1 MTSIFFQCVVYN
13 AVKYMSCICGYSL
26 RGCSDETDEW
36 KMKFMSIGINENI
49 QMSRHEEESEVE

>member
-1 MTSIFFQCVVYN
+1 
-13 AVKYMSCICGYSL
+13 MSCICGYSL